1 MNTIT
6 LDFSKCKYI
15 DEIHSEFKIKFEFP
29 DYYGKNLDA
38 LRDCLAYYT
47 HDELTVEIAGFKVVE
62 KLFEEYSMKIREVLK
77 DVSCSC
83 PNIKFVFIS

>member
-1 MNTIT
+1 MQ
-6 LDFSKCKYI
+6 LDGKL
-15 DEIHSEFKIKFEFP
+15 IKEEGHDYLKEALNFP

-62 KLFEEYSMKIREVLK
+62 KLFEEYSMKTREVLK